1 MVAISRIDQ
10 TNHLSTI
17 TPESQ
22 KKTYLGPGSNTL
34 PAVTNILYSPANLY
48 EGCLALRAAR
58 KIDDREGVVENGM
71 RVFQNIFGFSNASM
85 QLLLYSLQAG
95 NYFEIFSHPWLPFV
109 LYPSGF
115 FSHAIMVTGFIICV
129 IEGVIE
135 AIGLIKTSLFQR
147 KIYQSE
153 IEEIKKNLNG
163 KNLSADQLQTLRKV
177 MDYPLLFGVRP
188 SMKFLVD
195 RLTHLKKANS
205 NPKETDQIIN
215 RIQKTVL
222 LSQLKLMRK
231 RYFQISPNKM
241 GKIDEYVKQYLGRL
255 PRQEQKD
262 RTKRITATQLER
274 KQAKLTRR
282 VQPWLQERIAAD
294 LPKLIT
300 DLESGIPA
308 REKAAIEKAEALFT
322 NIKIQSDK
330 KLLIHTL
337 GMLAVLFTVAGL
349 IAGCISCPFL
359 VPLVILLCGTGLA
372 IARGLT
378 YSGSINLEGWNFSL
392 SECLPECLKQKTK
405 EIELIPKKPM
415 RKNKKGT

>member
-1 MVAISRIDQ
+1 MVAISRIDK
-10 TNHLSTI
+10 TNSLSPYLDTK
-17 TPESQ
+17 PP
-22 KKTYLGPGSNTL
+22 YLGPGSNTL
-34 PAVTNILYSPANLY
+34 PAVTNIFYAPSNLY

-135 AIGLIKTSLFQR
+135 GIGLIKTSLFKR

-153 IEEIKKNLNG
+153 IEEIKNNLNG
-163 KNLSADQLQTLRKV
+163 KTLSAGQLQTLRKA

-195 RLTHLKKANS
+195 RLAHLKKGNDNS
-205 NPKETDQIIN
+205 KETDQIIN
-215 RIQKTVL
+215 KIQKTVL
-222 LSQLKLMRK
+222 LSQLKLLGK
-231 RYFQISPNKM
+231 RYFQILPNH
-241 GKIDEYVKQYLGRL
+241 IDEIDKYAKKYLSHL
-255 PRQEQKD
+255 PRPKQEERK
-262 RTKRITATQLER
+262 KRIIATQLER

-282 VQPWLQERIAAD
+282 VQPWLQERIAVEH
-294 LPKLIT
+294 PKLIK

-349 IAGCISCPFL
+349 MAGCISCPFL
-359 VPLVILLCGTGLA
+359 VPLLILLCGTGLA

-378 YSGSINLEGWNFSL
+378 YSGSINLEGWNFSF
-392 SECLPECLKQKTK
+392 SECLPACLKEKPK
-405 EIELIPKKPM
+405 KIELKDLKPK
-415 RKNKKGT
+415 KNKKGI